1 MGITKPPISMKKF
14 QTELEHIPQEHF
26 VRKSDTKAVTKHE
39 PKEEP
44 KFGQKES
51 FNIGDN
57 TFHYTEPEMPITA
70 SYDPNTFQ
78 MTGASTSYSF
88 QSVEDA
94 IQNGKD
100 TDLVVM
106 NVGDVRAMRE
116 RIRILEREVMKSYS
130 NTSAKQKHNDM
141 IMEAEK
147 KRIMMEQKIRDH
159 ERATDLKRMELE
171 KAMLSRKYQILK

>member
-1 MGITKPPISMKKF
+1 MGISKPPVSMKKY

-26 VRKSDTKAVTKHE
+26 VRKSETHAVEK

-44 KFGQKES
+44 KFGQKDS
-51 FNIGDN
+51 FSIGDN
-57 TFHYTEPEMPITA
+57 TFHYTEPELSITS
-70 SYDPNTFQ
+70 SYNDT
-78 MTGASTSYSF
+78 TTYSF

-94 IQNGKD
+94 IANGND

-106 NVGDVRAMRE
+106 KVGDVRAMQE
-116 RIRILEREVMKSYS
+116 RIRIMETEIIKSYS

-141 IMEAEK
+141 IMEAER
-147 KRIMMEQKIRDH
+147 KRIMMEQKIKEH

>member
-1 MGITKPPISMKKF
+1 MGISKPPVSMKKY

-26 VRKSDTKAVTKHE
+26 VRKSETHAVEK
-39 PKEEP
+39 PKDEP
-44 KFGQKES
+44 KFGQDTS
-51 FNIGDN
+51 FSIGDN
-57 TFHYTEPEMPITA
+57 TFHYNEPQLLITS
-70 SYDPNTFQ
+70 SYSDT
-78 MTGASTSYSF
+78 STIHSF

-94 IQNGKD
+94 IANGKD
-100 TDLVVM
+100 SDLVAM
-106 NVGDVRAMRE
+106 PVRQVREMRE
-116 RIRILEREVMKSYS
+116 RISILEREVMKSYS

-147 KRIMMEQKIRDH
+147 KRIMMEQKIREH

>member
-1 MGITKPPISMKKF
+1 MGISKPPIFNNNKWQSD
-14 QTELEHIPQEHF
+14 LEHISQEHF
-26 VRKSDTKAVTKHE
+26 VRKRET

-44 KFGQKES
+44 KFEQDTS
-51 FNIGDN
+51 FSIGDN
-57 TFHYTEPEMPITA
+57 TFYYNEPTC
-70 SYDPNTFQ
+70 SYDPYTLR
-78 MTGASTSYSF
+78 TETTYEG
-88 QSVEDA
+88 VEDA
-94 IQNGKD
+94 IANGRD
-100 TDLVVM
+100 SDLVAIP
-106 NVGDVRAMRE
+106 VGQVREMRE